1 MCKKNAIEIDSTTS
15 SNSKSISGNQL
26 AGESKFAI
34 FNDVNHFEQQVNRF
48 ISMDDAQMNGIK
60 DSLRNV
66 EIYPLSDYLNEED
79 ESYEGLERIA
89 DILNKDGIIQVGDSI
104 IRICKN
110 ENIAYILTPADTNYL
125 QQLRQ
130 GILIDNYIYLHTNLE
145 QPIFDLTAEEEGGD
159 VSVGK
164 RGLFCRDAWA
174 QAKEDI
180 DESWDGYVHGVHLP
194 SNNDVLGVRWKVRY
208 NAAGVWF
215 TLFVNARVCR
225 FRNNAIDFNT
235 GEYRGLRRFSEEV
248 SFRKRCG
255 NSSNWTAGSITFDQA
270 NRWGTTHHS
279 SPRALQRYD
288 YKFWAEHTSHN
299 HVNSSQPFRCY
310 KWPLHIQNN

>member
-1 MCKKNAIEIDSTTS
+1 
-15 SNSKSISGNQL
+15 
-26 AGESKFAI
+26 
-34 FNDVNHFEQQVNRF
+34 
-48 ISMDDAQMNGIK
+48 
-60 DSLRNV
+60 
-66 EIYPLSDYLNEED
+66 
-79 ESYEGLERIA
+79 LERIA

-125 QQLRQ
+125 QEIRQ

-180 DESWDGYVHGVHLP
+180 DESWDGFVHGVHMP
-194 SNNDVLGVRWKVRY
+194 SNNNVVGVRWKLRY

-215 TLFVNARVCR
+215 ALFVNWRPCVHQ
-225 FRNNAIDFNT
+225 NNQINFNT
-235 GEYRGLRRFSEEV
+235 PFQRFMYRHGEEISFRRRCGDAFSWNIGQPSVLEPNGAPGGYRGREY
-248 SFRKRCG
+248 
-255 NSSNWTAGSITFDQA
+255 
-270 NRWGTTHHS
+270 HS
-279 SPRALQRYD
+279 SPRALQRYNVK
-288 YKFWAEHTSHN
+288 YWAEHS
-299 HVNSSQPFRCY
+299 VLLGGQLFRCY
-310 KWPLHIQNN
+310 KWPLHIQSN